1 MASMPRRERI
11 GLEIEVDAESVVV
24 EPTEWDLEE
33 LLSAVGEG
41 VARLHRVVRGR
52 VIDEERD
59 PLSATLDGLAEDLL
73 RDLDL
78 HWMGSASP
86 AGALQPAPG
95 APRPSLETLVE
106 LRELAEHTR
115 RVADRLRAE
124 GM

>member
-1 MASMPRRERI
+1 MASTPRRERI

-24 EPTEWDLEE
+24 EPAEWDLEE
-33 LLSAVGEG
+33 LLSAVGQG
-41 VARLHRVVRGR
+41 VARLQRVVRGR

-73 RDLDL
+73 RDLDV

-86 AGALQPAPG
+86 DAALQPTPG
-95 APRPSLETLVE
+95 TARPSLETLVE
-106 LRELAEHTR
+106 LRELAEHAL
-115 RVADRLRAE
+115 RVAERLRAE